1 MVTLGLLILLVAK
14 EPNGNIRASNITGG
28 EGTEW

>member
-14 EPNGNIRASNITGG
+14 EPNGNIKVSNITGG

>member
-1 MVTLGLLILLVAK
+1 MVTLGLLILLMAK
-14 EPNGNIRASNITGG
+14 EPNGNIRASNITSS

>member
-14 EPNGNIRASNITGG
+14 EPNGNIRTSNITDG

>member
-14 EPNGNIRASNITGG
+14 EQNGNIRASNIIGG